1 LSAISNTKANVIQ
14 SIFGLTQAIIGVV
27 HCPPLPGSPRNKG
40 ETFAETLDIAVSD
53 ALAYAEGGVD
63 GLIIENHGDIPFLK
77 PDEIGPETA
86 ASLAVITDRV
96 RQIVNVP
103 LGINVL
109 ANAAIPAL
117 AVAKA
122 GGARFVR
129 VNQWANAYVAN
140 EGFVEGEAARA
151 LRYRAH
157 IGARDVAIFADA
169 HVKHGAHAI
178 VADRSIPEL
187 VRDVEFFDADAVIA
201 TGQRTG
207 DAATTEEIRTIRGGT
222 ALPVLVGSGVT
233 VDNLDTILPLV
244 DAVIVASAL
253 KEGGV
258 WWNRVEKARVA
269 AFMAK
274 AKTIRDR
281 MAGQGGQS

>member
-1 LSAISNTKANVIQ
+1 
-14 SIFGLTQAIIGVV
+14 
-27 HCPPLPGSPRNKG
+27 
-40 ETFAETLDIAVSD
+40 
-53 ALAYAEGGVD
+53 
-63 GLIIENHGDIPFLK
+63 LK
-77 PDEIGPETA
+77 PDDIGPETS

-96 RQIVNVP
+96 AQAVPLP

-109 ANAAIPAL
+109 ANGAIPAL

-122 GGARFVR
+122 SGARFVR

-151 LRYRAH
+151 LRYRAK

-178 VADRSIPEL
+178 VADRSIGEL

-207 DAATTEEIRTIRGGT
+207 DAATTEEIGTVRAGT
-222 ALPVLVGSGVT
+222 ALPVLVGSGVSHA
-233 VDNLDTILPLV
+233 NIDTILPLV
-244 DAVIVASAL
+244 DGVIVASAL

-258 WWNRVEKARVA
+258 WWNRVDIARVKT
-269 AFMAK
+269 FMVRVRALRQK
-274 AKTIRDR
+274 LGEAEPHR
-281 MAGQGGQS
+281 